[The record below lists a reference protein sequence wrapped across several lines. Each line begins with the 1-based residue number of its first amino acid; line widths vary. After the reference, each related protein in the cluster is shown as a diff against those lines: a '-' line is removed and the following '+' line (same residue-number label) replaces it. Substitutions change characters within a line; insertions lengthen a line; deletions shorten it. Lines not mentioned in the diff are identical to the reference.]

1 MKFDMAAKILVLND
15 FKALGT
21 FYLATWMIYCQNVS

>member
-1 MKFDMAAKILVLND
+1 MKFDMVVKILVLND

-21 FYLATWMIYCQNVS
+21 FYLATWIIYYQNLS